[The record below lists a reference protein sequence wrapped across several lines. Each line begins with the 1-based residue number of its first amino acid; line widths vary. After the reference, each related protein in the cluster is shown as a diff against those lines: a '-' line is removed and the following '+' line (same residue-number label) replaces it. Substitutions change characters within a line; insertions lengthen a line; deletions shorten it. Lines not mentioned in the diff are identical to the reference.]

1 MGITARFQYWSHT
14 HPFFLQLIIRVILGM
29 ILLIKGIFFISNSQH
44 LKDLILNSRFAA
56 GVTFIAGYT
65 IFAHLLGGV
74 LIIIGLFTR
83 MAVILQ
89 IPVLLGALLFILP
102 SNGFLDLG
110 SEMILSIIVLC
121 LLIYVLIKGS
131 GEISMEHYLKHHL
144 L

>member
-1 MGITARFQYWSHT
+1 MGIATRFQYWNHT
-14 HPFFLQLIIRVILGM
+14 HPSFLQLIIRVILGV

-56 GVTFIAGYT
+56 GVSFIAGYT

-83 MAVILQ
+83 LAVILQ
-89 IPVLLGALLFILP
+89 IPVLLGALIFILP